1 MTTSFSERL
10 TKWSRGALVVPAT
23 IVVLILVVMPLGIML
38 RYSLNRFDPSLLMI
52 EALSL
57 ENYVRFFSDPFYRQV
72 MITTVGIASVST
84 FICLVLGFPAAYAIT
99 RVRSERLK
107 GALILMVV
115 VPLFMGN
122 AVRTTGWMVLL
133 GDHGLLN
140 EAMMS
145 SGLIREPVHILYTFR
160 AVLIGLVSV
169 LLPYMI
175 IAMQTVLDGI
185 NPAIE
190 DAACS
195 LGASWTVTAWRIVIP
210 MAMPGIYAG
219 ASLCFILGM
228 NAYATPVLIGGPTFH
243 MMAPK
248 IFEQITKA
256 SNWPFGAALAFILM
270 IVTLMVTVLSSFALQ
285 RRYGRL

>member
-190 DAACS
+190 DGRMQFRGKLDGDRVEDSDSDGDARN
-195 LGASWTVTAWRIVIP
+195 LRWR
-210 MAMPGIYAG
+210 
-219 ASLCFILGM
+219 
-228 NAYATPVLIGGPTFH
+228 
-243 MMAPK
+243 
-248 IFEQITKA
+248 
-256 SNWPFGAALAFILM
+256 
-270 IVTLMVTVLSSFALQ
+270 FALLYSWNECLCNAGSHRWTHVSYDGAQ
-285 RRYGRL
+285 DI